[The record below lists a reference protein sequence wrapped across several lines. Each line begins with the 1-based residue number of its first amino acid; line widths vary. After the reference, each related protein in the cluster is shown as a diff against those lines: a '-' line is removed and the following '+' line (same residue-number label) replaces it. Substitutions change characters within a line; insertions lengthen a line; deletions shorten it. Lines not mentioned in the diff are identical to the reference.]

1 MSCLPSLSMPVV
13 SDRTGETDD
22 LIARPKPNQRGR
34 EESIPSSEQ
43 EWEGREA
50 GIEII
55 RPANAERG
63 SGPRG
68 KLSALKNITALL
80 RQLLGACMGRGGY
93 GLIS

>member
-1 MSCLPSLSMPVV
+1 MASLCPP
-13 SDRTGETDD
+13 GETDD
-22 LIARPKPNQRGR
+22 LIARPKPGM
-34 EESIPSSEQ
+34 EEGIDPFEQ

-68 KLSALKNITALL
+68 KLSALKNFTAQ
-80 RQLLGACMGRGGY
+80 RQCMHGSGPAEADTV
-93 GLIS
+93 